1 MTSGLFEEKDMTS
14 QFAVVSRRNFLCLV
28 AAAAAFSPGFLRAD
42 DDKPPDLLIGYTE
55 FRTDLP
61 GGRYVNIWTRRAVV
75 AKADGTGRRVLAEE
89 LTREKGYSISFYGWS
104 PDGKTAV
111 LLRSWQS
118 EENGKWEEA
127 HQQFRFSAD
136 GSLVDGYLLDL
147 KSGKATNVTGALRAS
162 HFSEGL
168 RFMPGDPTKLRFSAM
183 IGGKTRTYL
192 VDRDGKNKRE
202 LSKDYPHLV
211 HGMSLSPDGKRGAYE
226 DPAYRL
232 FLADADSSNARE
244 VKTGL
249 RFHLVP
255 TWSPDGAWVLFVAG
269 EHYDCHPHVV
279 KADGTGLKKLASRN
293 GYRGVIDF
301 LDVYDFHGG
310 SSDLPVWAPDSRSVF
325 YTAKVGKNVE
335 LFRVTLDG
343 KSEQLTRTPAGSMHY
358 HPEASPDG
366 KWLLYGSKRDSVRQL
381 YVMRLSDKKERRITD
396 LKKGHA
402 AMWAH
407 WQPAAIKP

>member
-1 MTSGLFEEKDMTS
+1 LGPPALF
-14 QFAVVSRRNFLCLV
+14 A
-28 AAAAAFSPGFLRAD
+28 AD

-61 GGRYVNIWTRRAVV
+61 GGRYVNVATRRAVV
-75 AKADGTGRRVLAEE
+75 VKADGTGRRVLAEE
-89 LTREKGYSISFYGWS
+89 LTLEKGYSTQFYGWS
-104 PDGKTAV
+104 PDGHTAV
-111 LLRSWQS
+111 LLRSWLS
-118 EENGKWEEA
+118 EENGEWEEA
-127 HQQFRFSAD
+127 HQQFRLSTD
-136 GSLVDGYLLDL
+136 GSLVDGHLLDL
-147 KSGKATNVTGALRAS
+147 KSGKATNVTGALRVS

-168 RFMPGDPTKLRFSAM
+168 RFIPGDPTKLRFSVM
-183 IGGKTRTYL
+183 VNGKARPYL

-232 FLADADSSNARE
+232 FLADADSSNAKQ
-244 VKTGL
+244 VQTGQ

-279 KADGTGLKKLASRN
+279 RADGMGLKKLASRN

-301 LDVYDFHGG
+301 LDVHDFHGG
-310 SSDLPVWAPDSRSVF
+310 SSDLPVWAPDSRFVF

-335 LFRVTLDG
+335 LFRVTLEG
-343 KSEQLTRTPAGSMHY
+343 KSEQLTDTASGSMHY
-358 HPEASPDG
+358 HPAPSPDG
-366 KWLLYGSKRDSVRQL
+366 KWLVYGSKREGVRQL
-381 YVMRLSDKKERRITD
+381 YMMRLSDRKEHRITD

-402 AMWAH
+402 AMWSS
-407 WQPAAIKP
+407 WQPRAAP